1 MKRTATTRFRKI
13 VIRII
18 ICVAALYLLLL
29 IPAAQP
35 PKVTAGERE
44 PFAWRQDEYWSTLE
58 ARFKQARQI
67 GCPQL
72 VSRIDTNL
80 SQLKQ
85 VIDSVATDS
94 LAPDALIFSQIET
107 GMFELGVLMGACP
120 DRLTD
125 YVALHNRVREFVKRQ
140 SRHWDMNSILV
151 RNRMYRLLYGGRA
164 AIEEVMMQAPKAA
177 VPSLTLAHDEP
188 SETPSAQILGVTIH
202 SGDILV
208 SRGGAPTSALIAR
221 GNDYPGNFSHVALVH
236 VDANSGKVSI
246 IESHIEKGVAV
257 TTIDDYLKDTKL
269 RVMVLR
275 LRSDLPMLVADPQ
288 LPNKVAA
295 AALARAVRDHIPY
308 DFSMDFKDTTK
319 LFCSEVASGAYAQFG
334 VKLWMGL
341 SHISGFG
348 VKSWLS
354 AFGVRHFETQEPSDL
369 EYDPQLSVVAE
380 WRDPETL
387 FKDRV
392 DNAIIDVLL
401 ERADSGMVL
410 DYTWYMLPVARVMK
424 GYSMVLNAVNKTGP
438 IPEGMDATAALR
450 NDWFSKLH
458 VRLKGRVLVLVDQF
472 RQENGYVPPYWEL
485 VKLARKAESEEASA
499 NSGKS

>member
-1 MKRTATTRFRKI
+1 MKKTTATRFRKI
-13 VIRII
+13 VVRTII
-18 ICVAALYLLLL
+18 YVAALYLLLL
-29 IPAAQP
+29 IPASQP

-67 GCPQL
+67 GCLQL
-72 VSRIDTNL
+72 TSRIDTNM

-94 LAPDALIFSQIET
+94 LAPDALVFSQMET

-125 YVALHNRVREFVKRQ
+125 YVALHNRVREFVKGQ
-140 SRHWDMNSILV
+140 SRHWDMNSVAV
-151 RNRMYRLLYGGRA
+151 RSRMYRLLYGGRA
-164 AIEEVMMQAPKAA
+164 AIEEVIMQAPKAA

-188 SETPSAQILGVTIH
+188 SMTPSAKILGVTIH

-236 VDANSGKVSI
+236 VDANGGKVSI
-246 IESHIEKGVAV
+246 IESHIEKGVA
-257 TTIDDYLKDTKL
+257 IADISQYLQDTKL

-275 LRSDLPMLVADPQ
+275 LRSDLPVLVADPQ
-288 LPNKVAA
+288 LPHKVAA
-295 AALARAVRDHIPY
+295 ASLARAVREHIPY
-308 DFSMDFKDTTK
+308 DFSMDFKDTTEF
-319 LFCSEVASGAYAQFG
+319 FCSEVASAAYAQFG

-369 EYDPQLSVVAE
+369 EYDPQLAVVAE

-401 ERADSGMVL
+401 ERADSGMAL
-410 DYTWYMLPVARVMK
+410 EYTWCLLPVARAMK
-424 GYSMVLNAVNKTGP
+424 AYSILLNAFGAIGP

-458 VRLKGRVLVLVDQF
+458 VRLKERVLILVDQF
-472 RQENGYVPPYWEL
+472 RQENGYMPPYWEL
-485 VKLARKAESEEASA
+485 VKLARSAESEGASA
-499 NSGKS
+499 N

>member
-1 MKRTATTRFRKI
+1 VFGI
-13 VIRII
+13 
-18 ICVAALYLLLL
+18 AALYLLLL
-29 IPAAQP
+29 IPASQP

-44 PFAWRQDEYWSTLE
+44 PFAWSQDEYWSTLE
-58 ARFKQARQI
+58 TQFKQARQI
-67 GCPQL
+67 GCL
-72 VSRIDTNL
+72 ELASHIDADL

-85 VIDSVATDS
+85 AIDSGATDS
-94 LAPDALIFSQIET
+94 LPPDALVFSQIET

-120 DRLTD
+120 ERLTD
-125 YVALHNRVREFVKRQ
+125 YVALHNLVRDFVKRQ
-140 SRHWDMNSILV
+140 SRHWDMNSTLV
-151 RNRMYRLLYGGRA
+151 RSRMYRLLYGGRA
-164 AIEEVMMQAPKAA
+164 AMEEVMMQAPKAA

-188 SETPSAQILGVTIH
+188 SQTPSAQILGVTIH

-257 TTIDDYLKDTKL
+257 ADISQYLKDTKL

-275 LRSDLPMLVADPQ
+275 LCSDLPVLVADPQ
-288 LPNKVAA
+288 LPHKVAA
-295 AALARAVRDHIPY
+295 AALAKAVREHIPY

-319 LFCSEVASGAYAQFG
+319 LFCSEVASAPYAEFG
-334 VKLWMGL
+334 VKLWTGL

-369 EYDPQLSVVAE
+369 EYDPQLVVVAE
-380 WRDPETL
+380 WRDQETL

-410 DYTWYMLPVARVMK
+410 NYTWYLLPVARAMK
-424 GYSMVLNAVNKTGP
+424 AYSVVLNAFEAIGP

-458 VRLKGRVLVLVDQF
+458 ARLKERVLVLVDQF
-472 RQENGYVPPYWEL
+472 RQENGYMPPYWEL
-485 VKLARKAESEEASA
+485 VKLARRAESEGTSA
-499 NSGKS
+499 NSGKP

>member
-1 MKRTATTRFRKI
+1 MNRTTASKFRKI

-29 IPAAQP
+29 IPTSQP

-94 LAPDALIFSQIET
+94 LAPDAQVFSQIET

-120 DRLTD
+120 EKLTD

-140 SRHWDMNSILV
+140 SRHWDMNSSLV
-151 RNRMYRLLYGGRA
+151 RSRMYRLLYGGRA

-236 VDANSGKVSI
+236 VDANSGKVSL

-257 TTIDDYLKDTKL
+257 ADISQYLKDTKL

-275 LRSDLPMLVADPQ
+275 LRFDLPVLVADPQ
-288 LPNKVAA
+288 LPHKVAA
-295 AALARAVRDHIPY
+295 AALSKAIREHVAY
-308 DFSMDFKDTTK
+308 DFSMDYQDTSK
-319 LFCSEVASGAYAQFG
+319 LFCSEVASAPYVEFG

-354 AFGVRHFETQEPSDL
+354 AFGARHFETQEPSDL

-387 FKDRV
+387 FGDRV

-401 ERADSGMVL
+401 ERADSGWAL
-410 DYTWYMLPVARVMK
+410 DYTWYLLPVARVMK
-424 GYSMVLNAVNKTGP
+424 GYSMVMNAVNKIGP

-458 VRLKGRVLVLVDQF
+458 VRLKKSVLVLVDQF
-472 RQENGYVPPYWEL
+472 RQENGYMPPYWEL
-485 VKLARKAESEEASA
+485 VKLARKGISESA
-499 NSGKS
+499 

>member
-1 MKRTATTRFRKI
+1 MKRTTSARLRKI
-13 VIRII
+13 AISMV

-29 IPAAQP
+29 IPASQP
-35 PKVTAGERE
+35 PQVTAGERE

-72 VSRIDTNL
+72 ASHIDTNL

-85 VIDSVATDS
+85 LIDSLATNL
-94 LAPDALIFSQIET
+94 LAPDALVFSQIET

-120 DRLTD
+120 ERLTD

-140 SRHWDMNSILV
+140 SRHWEMNSILV

-177 VPSLTLAHDEP
+177 VPSLTMAHDEP
-188 SETPSAQILGVTIH
+188 SQTPSAQILGVSIH

-236 VDANSGKVSI
+236 VDSTSGKVSI

-257 TTIDDYLKDTKL
+257 ADINQYLTDTKL

-275 LRSDLPMLVADPQ
+275 LRSDLPALVADPQ

-295 AALARAVRDHIPY
+295 AALSKALREHVAY
-308 DFSMDFKDTTK
+308 DFSMDYRDTTK
-319 LFCSEVASGAYAQFG
+319 LFCSEVASTPYAEFG
-334 VKLWMGL
+334 VKLWTGL
-341 SHISGFG
+341 SHINGLG

-369 EYDPQLSVVAE
+369 EYDPQLVVVAE

-387 FKDRV
+387 FGDRV

-401 ERADSGMVL
+401 ERADSGMTL
-410 DYTWYMLPVARVMK
+410 DYSWYMLPVARVLRA
-424 GYSMVLNAVNKTGP
+424 YSVVMNAFGAIGP

-458 VRLKGRVLVLVDQF
+458 VRLKERVLVLVDRF
-472 RQENGYVPPYWEL
+472 RQENGYLPPYWEL
-485 VKLARKAESEEASA
+485 VKLARKAADEEVPADL
-499 NSGKS
+499 GKS

>member
-1 MKRTATTRFRKI
+1 MKRTTATRFRRI

-29 IPAAQP
+29 IPASQP
-35 PKVTAGERE
+35 PKITAGERA
-44 PFAWRQDEYWSTLE
+44 PFAWSQDEYWSTLE
-58 ARFKQARQI
+58 SRFKQARQI

-72 VSRIDTNL
+72 ASRINTNL
-80 SQLKQ
+80 LQLGQ
-85 VIDSVATDS
+85 AIDSVSADA
-94 LAPDALIFSQIET
+94 LAPDAPIFSQVET

-140 SRHWDMNSILV
+140 SRHWDLDSMAV
-151 RNRMYRLLYGGRA
+151 RNRMYRLLYGGRTA
-164 AIEEVMMQAPKAA
+164 VEEVMMQAPKESI
-177 VPSLTLAHDEP
+177 PPLSLAHDE
-188 SETPSAQILGVTIH
+188 SSQTPSAQILGVTIH
-202 SGDILV
+202 SGDILL

-257 TTIDDYLKDTKL
+257 ADISQYLKDTKL

-275 LRSDLPMLVADPQ
+275 LRSDLPVLVADPQ
-288 LPNKVAA
+288 LPHKVAT
-295 AALARAVRDHIPY
+295 AALARATRGHIPY
-308 DFSMDFKDTTK
+308 DFSMDFNDTTK

-369 EYDPQLSVVAE
+369 EYDPQLAVVAE

-410 DYTWYMLPVARVMK
+410 NYTWYMLPIVRVMK
-424 GYSMVLNAVNKTGP
+424 CYSMALNAVDKVGP

-450 NDWFSKLH
+450 NNWFSKLH
-458 VRLKGRVLVLVDQF
+458 DRVKENVLVLVDQF
-472 RQENGYVPPYWEL
+472 RQENGYIPPYWEL
-485 VKLARKAESEEASA
+485 VKLARRAICEEALV
-499 NSGKS
+499 N

>member
-1 MKRTATTRFRKI
+1 MKRTTATRFRR
-13 VIRII
+13 VAIRII

-29 IPAAQP
+29 IPTSPP
-35 PKVTAGERE
+35 PKVKAGERE

-72 VSRIDTNL
+72 VSRIDADL

-85 VIDSVATDS
+85 AIDSAATDS
-94 LAPDALIFSQIET
+94 LPPDASVFSQVET

-120 DRLTD
+120 ERLTD

-140 SRHWDMNSILV
+140 SRHWDMNSTLV
-151 RNRMYRLLYGGRA
+151 RSRMYRLLYGGRA
-164 AIEEVMMQAPKAA
+164 AIEEVMMQAPKGA

-188 SETPSAQILGVTIH
+188 SQTPSAQILGVTIH

-257 TTIDDYLKDTKL
+257 ADLGQYLNDTKL

-288 LPNKVAA
+288 LPHNVAT
-295 AALARAVRDHIPY
+295 AALARAVREHIPY
-308 DFSMDFKDTTK
+308 DFSMDFKDTTE
-319 LFCSEVASGAYAQFG
+319 LFCSEVASTPYAEFG
-334 VKLWMGL
+334 IKLWMGL
-341 SHISGFG
+341 SNISGFG

-369 EYDPQLSVVAE
+369 EYDPQLAVVAE
-380 WRDPETL
+380 WRDTETL

-410 DYTWYMLPVARVMK
+410 NYTWYLLPVARAMK
-424 GYSMVLNAVNKTGP
+424 AYSVLLNAFGAFGP

-458 VRLKGRVLVLVDQF
+458 VRLKDHVLVLVDQF
-472 RQENGYVPPYWEL
+472 RQENGYMPPYWEL
-485 VKLARKAESEEASA
+485 VKLARRAEKQE
-499 NSGKS
+499 

>member
-1 MKRTATTRFRKI
+1 MKKTTTRFRKI
-13 VIRII
+13 VIRVI

-29 IPAAQP
+29 IPASQP

-58 ARFKQARQI
+58 TRFKQARQI

-80 SQLKQ
+80 SQLRQ
-85 VIDSVATDS
+85 AIDSIATDS
-94 LAPDALIFSQIET
+94 LAPNAPIFSQIET

-120 DRLTD
+120 NRLTD
-125 YVALHNRVREFVKRQ
+125 YVALHNRVRDFVKQQ
-140 SRHWDMNSILV
+140 SRHWDMNSIVV
-151 RNRMYRLLYGGRA
+151 RSRMYRLLYGGRA

-188 SETPSAQILGVTIH
+188 SATSSAQILGVTIH

-246 IESHIEKGVAV
+246 IESHIEKGVTVAD
-257 TTIDDYLKDTKL
+257 INQYLKDTKL

-275 LRSDLPMLVADPQ
+275 LRSDLPILVADPQ
-288 LPNKVAA
+288 LPHKVAA
-295 AALARAVRDHIPY
+295 AALAKAIREHVAY
-308 DFSMDFKDTTK
+308 DFSMDYQDTTR
-319 LFCSEVASGAYAQFG
+319 LFCSEVASAPYAQFG
-334 VKLWMGL
+334 INLWMGL
-341 SHISGFG
+341 SQISGFG

-369 EYDPQLSVVAE
+369 EYDPQLAVVAE

-401 ERADSGMVL
+401 ERADSGWAL
-410 DYTWYMLPVARVMK
+410 DYTWYLLPVARAMK
-424 GYSMVLNAVNKTGP
+424 AYSVLLNAFGAIGP

-458 VRLKGRVLVLVDQF
+458 IRLKERVLVLVDQF
-472 RQENGYVPPYWEL
+472 RKENGYMPPYWEL
-485 VKLARKAESEEASA
+485 VKLARRGISESA
-499 NSGKS
+499 

>member
-1 MKRTATTRFRKI
+1 MQTATGFRRI
-13 VIRII
+13 VIRVI

-29 IPAAQP
+29 IPASQP
-35 PKVTAGERE
+35 PQVTAGERE

-72 VSRIDTNL
+72 ASRIDTNL
-80 SQLKQ
+80 LQLRH

-94 LAPDALIFSQIET
+94 LAPDALVFTQIEI
-107 GMFELGVLMGACP
+107 GIFELGVLMGACP
-120 DRLTD
+120 GRLTD

-140 SRHWDMNSILV
+140 SRHWEMNSIVV
-151 RNRMYRLLYGGRA
+151 RSRMYRLLYGGRA

-236 VDANSGKVSI
+236 VDANSGKVSL

-257 TTIDDYLKDTKL
+257 ADISQYLKDTKL

-275 LRSDLPMLVADPQ
+275 LRFDLPVLVADPQ
-288 LPNKVAA
+288 LPHKVAT
-295 AALARAVRDHIPY
+295 AALAKAIREHIPY
-308 DFSMDFKDTTK
+308 DFSMDYQDTSK
-319 LFCSEVASGAYAQFG
+319 LFCSEVASAPYAQFG

-341 SHISGFG
+341 SQISGFG
-348 VKSWLS
+348 IKSWLS

-387 FKDRV
+387 FGDRV

-401 ERADSGMVL
+401 ERADSGWAL
-410 DYTWYMLPVARVMK
+410 DYTWYLLPVARVMK
-424 GYSMVLNAVNKTGP
+424 GYSMVMNAVNKIGP

-458 VRLKGRVLVLVDQF
+458 VRLKKRVLVLVDQF
-472 RQENGYVPPYWEL
+472 RQENGYMPPYWEL
-485 VKLARKAESEEASA
+485 VKLARKGISESA
-499 NSGKS
+499 